1 MCLTIF
7 EEFKVHKNMHTR
19 MLSIWTLENQTTT
32 GFHMVSP
39 LFTAL
44 HFDKFL
50 LSKDV
55 HILEG
60 QLTTLNKARDVRNAS
75 CTEEI

>member
-1 MCLTIF
+1 M
-7 EEFKVHKNMHTR
+7 HKNMQTR
-19 MLSIWTLENQTTT
+19 MLSIWTSENQTTT

-39 LFTAL
+39 LFTTL

-50 LSKDV
+50 LSEDV

-75 CTEEI
+75 CTDEI